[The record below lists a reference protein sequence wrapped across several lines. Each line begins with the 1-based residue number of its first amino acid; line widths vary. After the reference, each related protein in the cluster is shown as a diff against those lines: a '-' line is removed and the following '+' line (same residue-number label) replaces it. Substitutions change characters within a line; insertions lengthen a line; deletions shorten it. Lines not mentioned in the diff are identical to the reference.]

1 MSLPELIRQA
11 CVLEATARKL
21 GNVHP
26 RAAFVD
32 LCYADFVTAAD
43 AIAPVLGHVTAQ
55 PLGERILAAV
65 RATRALTGSN
75 VNLGIVLLLAPL
87 SQCDA
92 WADLSKLLAETTVGD
107 AAAVYEAI
115 WHAQPGGLGTADEA
129 DVSTSPRI
137 TLTAAMQLAADRDLI
152 ARQYATSFAFVRS
165 GAGLLT
171 RRLQP
176 DSAWQN
182 SVRRWPYWELATLE
196 LQLRWL
202 AEVGDT
208 LISRKL
214 GAEVADEARRRAQA
228 VLNAGWP
235 QTSTGWDLWD
245 GFDAWLRADGHRR
258 NPGAT
263 ADLIAASWFAALRW
277 EGASGPTPTEL
288 DEHVNQIHHH

>member
-115 WHAQPGGLGTADEA
+115 WHAHPCVFGTADEA

-165 GAGLLT
+165 GAGLVTIVIILAYWGLLSYSIDLG
-171 RRLQP
+171 RF
-176 DSAWQN
+176 S
-182 SVRRWPYWELATLE
+182 SVPV
-196 LQLRWL
+196 WL
-202 AEVGDT
+202 AMQIPN
-208 LISRKL
+208 ISVL
-214 GAEVADEARRRAQA
+214 LAAILPYRRAA
-228 VLNAGWP
+228 
-235 QTSTGWDLWD
+235 
-245 GFDAWLRADGHRR
+245 F
-258 NPGAT
+258 
-263 ADLIAASWFAALRW
+263 
-277 EGASGPTPTEL
+277 
-288 DEHVNQIHHH
+288 